1 MNFLVAIVLIPILGI
16 AASAPS
22 KSDVI
27 QVSSSED
34 MDDDENSVS
43 TTPSPRDDCTK
54 GCQILVV
61 DTSEAD
67 KRCQGNVRLVPLLE
81 GDPVYLALE
90 GTECRPGNSPELHVC
105 RRGFWIKKP
114 AAPKF
119 TIECPDDIAYVL
131 KNGQEAK
138 EVSWESPS
146 ISGESNVS
154 VLGSPPS
161 GSVFHRGV
169 TVVTLEATDEEMNT
183 AKCTF
188 TVNIL

>member
-90 GTECRPGNSPELHVC
+90 GTECRPGTRRNSTFVV
-105 RRGFWIKKP
+105 G
-114 AAPKF
+114 
-119 TIECPDDIAYVL
+119 VL
-131 KNGQEAK
+131 DQET
-138 EVSWESPS
+138 S
-146 ISGESNVS
+146 
-154 VLGSPPS
+154 
-161 GSVFHRGV
+161 
-169 TVVTLEATDEEMNT
+169 
-183 AKCTF
+183 CTKIH
-188 TVNIL
+188 NRMSR